1 MKVQYMSDLH
11 LEMIDNLDYLK
22 AARFEVSGD
31 ILVLAGDII
40 YLRDTTAVYNRFW
53 DWAAKNYKQVLLVPG
68 NHEFYGYD
76 DVAKRGDSWQMKLR
90 ENISYHQNQVV
101 RIADTDFILSTLW
114 SHIKEEELYYVWR
127 GMNDF
132 HQVMYNGRF
141 YTPDDFNWE
150 HEKCLHFL
158 KKAVAESTA
167 KHIVVVTHHLP
178 TLAVVASRHVG
189 SVLNSAFATE
199 LGDFIA
205 NSHIDYWIYGHSH
218 TNIDSMIGNTKI
230 VSNQLG
236 YVFSKEHLRNGF
248 ESCKVVEI

>member
-1 MKVQYMSDLH
+1 MSDLH
-11 LEMIDNLDYLK
+11 LEMKDNLEYLK
-22 AARFEVSGD
+22 TTRFEVGGD

-40 YLRDTTAVYNRFW
+40 YLRDTIAVYNSFW
-53 DWAAKNYKQVLLVPG
+53 DWAAKNYQQVLLVPG

-76 DVAKRGDSWQMKLR
+76 DVAKRGDSWQRKLR

-101 RIADTDFILSTLW
+101 RIDDTDFILSTLW
-114 SHIKEEELYYVWR
+114 SHIKEEDMFDVWR

-132 HQVMYNGRF
+132 HRVLYHGRLF
-141 YTPDDFNWE
+141 TPDDFNWE
-150 HEKCLHFL
+150 HERSLHFL
-158 KKAVAESTA
+158 KKVVAESTA

-178 TLAVVASRHVG
+178 TLAVVTSRHVG

-205 NSHIDYWIYGHSH
+205 DSRIDYWIYGHSH

-248 ESCKVVEI
+248 EPCKVVEI

>member
-22 AARFEVSGD
+22 AARFEVGGD

-40 YLRDTTAVYNRFW
+40 YLRDTAAVYNRFW
-53 DWAAKNYKQVLLVPG
+53 DWAAKNYQQVMLVPG

-76 DVAKRGDSWQMKLR
+76 DVAKRGDSWQRKLR

-114 SHIKEEELYYVWR
+114 SRIREEDMFYIWR

-150 HEKCLHFL
+150 HEKCLHFI
-158 KKAVAESTA
+158 KKSVTESTA

-199 LGDFIA
+199 LGGFIA
-205 NSHIDYWIYGHSH
+205 DSRIDYWIYGHSH

-230 VSNQLG
+230 ICNQLG
-236 YVFSKEHLRNGF
+236 YVFSKEHLKNGF
-248 ESCKVVEI
+248 EWGKVIEI